1 MIQLMVRM
9 VAQPNGTPQ
18 LLTALRSVIRPA
30 QQARGC
36 CFAEIYRRVNDDS
49 RIEYVE
55 EWDDPRELR
64 EQFASERFL
73 RLLEVLETAVER
85 PLVEFRII
93 AKTHGLEYIAV
104 ESPPSQSSVDQQ
116 PGRQGAAAIKDLA
129 NAHRDLTKRNSPK

>member
-18 LLTALRSVIRPA
+18 LLTALRSVMRPA

-36 CFAEIYRRVNDDS
+36 CFAEIYRRVNDDC

-64 EQFASERFL
+64 DQFGTERFH
-73 RLLEVLETAVER
+73 RLLELLETAAER

-93 AKTHGLEYIAV
+93 DITHGLEYIA
-104 ESPPSQSSVDQQ
+104 EKSAPSPSSVDQQ
-116 PGRQGAAAIKDLA
+116 
-129 NAHRDLTKRNSPK
+129 HE